1 MKKTAIRIKRK
12 IQASKRVKIP
22 SRLPLI
28 IPDNKHYLEFLVS
41 RAGKQRV
48 PGRVC
53 RSRCAGNNY
62 QRRSAA
68 FVPLSPQRQL
78 VGFGRFSG
86 QRPHQPFLTFRPA
99 LSDIQPIYPP
109 SLRRLFRA
117 CSLALSGRNKA
128 ISRRVYPV
136 FIRAGL
142 KVNAGRSGSRSGLSP
157 LLSPPCHHFFR
168 QPCPSIRLK
177 QQAF

>member
-1 MKKTAIRIKRK
+1 MIVVGPVAGRPRPRFSSCIVATCQKKSGDRIKRK
-12 IQASKRVKIP
+12 MPSRKGVKIP
-22 SRLPLI
+22 SRLPVK

-78 VGFGRFSG
+78 VGFDRFPG
-86 QRPHQPFLTFRPA
+86 QP
-99 LSDIQPIYPP
+99 
-109 SLRRLFRA
+109 RLFSPYFVRLNRRFWA
-117 CSLALSGRNKA
+117 GADSLPDK
-128 ISRRVYPV
+128 RRYTLFGVVLGDGSAQY
-136 FIRAGL
+136 RAG
-142 KVNAGRSGSRSGLSP
+142 
-157 LLSPPCHHFFR
+157 
-168 QPCPSIRLK
+168 
-177 QQAF
+177 